1 VDLFY
6 HRVVASVRCAGRIRD
21 CASDCA
27 RVRVRVRVEVRVRN
41 KSCTCT
47 RLQNMKD
54 TEL

>member
-1 VDLFY
+1 MDLFY

-27 RVRVRVRVEVRVRN
+27 RVRVRVEVRVRN
-41 KSCTCT
+41 KSCT